1 MSLRNRH
8 VVEARQRLDE
18 VREVLALK
26 VFKIDRV
33 MQLVGSAIE
42 RGEAR
47 VGIDQEGSAV
57 QLRHTRAAAVLI
69 AHLAKLGYCGAWVE
83 VVALDPRRESY
94 HELVVGIEEGDRL
107 EQIGRLVSSK
117 DRTVAKA
124 VPSVGSD
131 WLRRA
136 EGERSAMVPPR
147 QV

>member
-1 MSLRNRH
+1 MSQRNRH
-8 VVEARQRLDE
+8 VLEARKRLDE
-18 VREVLALK
+18 VREALALK

-57 QLRHTRAAAVLI
+57 QLRHTRAAAALI
-69 AHLAKLGYCGAWVE
+69 GHLAKLGYCGAWVE
-83 VVALDPRRESY
+83 VASLDPRRENY

-107 EQIGRLVSSK
+107 EKAARLLGSEGTK
-117 DRTVAKA
+117 AAA
-124 VPSVGSD
+124 VPSVGGD
-131 WLRRA
+131 WLRQV
-136 EGERSAMVPPR
+136 EGQRPVMVPPR